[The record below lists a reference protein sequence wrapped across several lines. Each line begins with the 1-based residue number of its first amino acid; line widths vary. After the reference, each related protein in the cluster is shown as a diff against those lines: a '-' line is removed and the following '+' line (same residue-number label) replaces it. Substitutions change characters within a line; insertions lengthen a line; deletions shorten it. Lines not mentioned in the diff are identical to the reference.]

1 MYDRG
6 PPREMLLECL
16 SVRVRGPAFSRFD
29 LLAACGTSFLKNL
42 TMTIVLPVVL
52 SSAEARDS
60 DSPLLSSG
68 LVAASFSVGMVL
80 STSLMCC
87 WPTKVLDSRL
97 PFVLCACLLLV
108 GNAFYLAA
116 ELLLWPTIALIVCR
130 FGMALGFGAQ
140 FAGKR
145 RCSVE
150 TSKSRREYAFM
161 LVEAANSAGQAA
173 GPILMG
179 TVGLLASLDWSI
191 SDPGDVGKATFEG
204 INGTM
209 PLSLDRIQS
218 TMQGDLF
225 GRSIRAPFGQLYRLV
240 EGGVSMLLA
249 VVPAAV
255 TIVLTI
261 AFLIAVLTLRTD
273 VPFFRQTEAPPPTPA
288 AHGSNPKEATPL
300 IAPGA
305 PAQQRHESDDDTT
318 PAPLWVSYVVQCSC
332 LFYGVARN
340 FLFFGFESAAVVV
353 YNRELLIPVSAASLW
368 VGCCALTP
376 LVALALYSRYRS
388 SLVGKTQQ
396 LLLASE
402 LMGVGASLLFLASSL
417 FDVAPTSLADAAE
430 PDAAAQGELDGVRGP
445 FLLLLTFGSVC
456 FYGSV
461 YLGAATGNSHPL
473 SYAVD
478 GHPLLSRSAMIAEQQ
493 ILQSTLGKGLGM
505 VVCRVVLG
513 DPVRLENLARLF
525 LYVMATQII
534 VLALG
539 WDPLATQ
546 RRWRAVHGRLF
557 AQRGAT

>member
-1 MYDRG
+1 MPQLSAG
-6 PPREMLLECL
+6 LCSKWLLECL
-16 SVRVRGPAFSRFD
+16 SVRVRGSVFSRFD
-29 LLAACGTSFLKNL
+29 LLTACGTSFLKNL

-52 SSAEARDS
+52 SSAEARSS

-150 TSKSRREYAFM
+150 NSKQRREYAFM
-161 LVEAANSAGQAA
+161 MVEAANSAGQAA

-179 TVGLLASLDWSI
+179 TVGLLASLDWAVT
-191 SDPGDVGKATFEG
+191 DPGDTGATFDN
-204 INGTM
+204 INGTKVFH
-209 PLSLDRIQS
+209 LDTIK
-218 TMQGDLF
+218 MQGDLF
-225 GRSIRAPFGQLYRLV
+225 GRTLRAPIGQLHTLV
-240 EGGVSMLLA
+240 QGGVTMLLA

-255 TIVLTI
+255 TIVLTT

-273 VPFFRQTEAPPPTPA
+273 VPFFRQTEPPPPTPA
-288 AHGSNPKEATPL
+288 AHGSKPKEATPL

-318 PAPLWVSYVVQCSC
+318 PTPLWVSYVVQCSC

-376 LVALALYSRYRS
+376 LVALAIYSRYRV
-388 SLVGKTQQ
+388 SLEGKTQQ

-402 LMGVGASLLFLASSL
+402 VMGMGASLLFLASSL
-417 FDVAPTSLADAAE
+417 FDVETPSLADAAE
-430 PDAAAQGELDGVRGP
+430 PDAAAQRELDDVRVP

-456 FYGSV
+456 FYGSI
-461 YLGAATGNSHPL
+461 YLGAAMGNSHPL
-473 SYAVD
+473 TYAVD
-478 GHPLLSRSAMIAEQQ
+478 GHPLLSRTAMIAQQQ

-513 DPVRLENLARLF
+513 DPVRLASLARLF
-525 LYVMATQII
+525 LCVMTTQII

-546 RRWRAVHGRLF
+546 RRWRAVQGRFF
-557 AQRGAT
+557 ARRSVN

>member
-1 MYDRG
+1 MPQVSAG
-6 PPREMLLECL
+6 LCSKWLLECL
-16 SVRVRGPAFSRFD
+16 SVRVRGSVFSRFD
-29 LLAACGTSFLKNL
+29 LLTACGTSFLKNL

-52 SSAEARDS
+52 SSAEARSS

-150 TSKSRREYAFM
+150 NSKQRREYAFM
-161 LVEAANSAGQAA
+161 MVEAANSAGQAA

-179 TVGLLASLDWSI
+179 TVGLLASLDWAVT
-191 SDPGDVGKATFEG
+191 DPGDTGATFDN
-204 INGTM
+204 INGTKVFH
-209 PLSLDRIQS
+209 LDTIK
-218 TMQGDLF
+218 MQGDLF
-225 GRSIRAPFGQLYRLV
+225 GRTLRAPIGQLHTLV
-240 EGGVSMLLA
+240 QGGVTMLLA

-255 TIVLTI
+255 TIVLTT

-273 VPFFRQTEAPPPTPA
+273 VPFFRQTEPPPPTPA
-288 AHGSNPKEATPL
+288 AHGSKPKEATPL

-318 PAPLWVSYVVQCSC
+318 PTPLWVSYVVQCSC

-376 LVALALYSRYRS
+376 LVALAIYSRYRV
-388 SLVGKTQQ
+388 SLEGKTQQ

-402 LMGVGASLLFLASSL
+402 VMGMGASLLFLASSL
-417 FDVAPTSLADAAE
+417 FDVETPSLADAAE
-430 PDAAAQGELDGVRGP
+430 PDAAAQRELDDVRVP

-456 FYGSV
+456 FYGSI
-461 YLGAATGNSHPL
+461 YLGAAMGNSHPL
-473 SYAVD
+473 TYAVD
-478 GHPLLSRSAMIAEQQ
+478 GHPLLSRTAMIAQQQ

-513 DPVRLENLARLF
+513 DPVRLASLARLF
-525 LYVMATQII
+525 LCVMTTQII

-546 RRWRAVHGRLF
+546 RRWRAVRGRVF
-557 AQRGAT
+557 AQRVAT

>member
-1 MYDRG
+1 MPQVSAG
-6 PPREMLLECL
+6 VCSKWLLECL
-16 SVRVRGPAFSRFD
+16 SVRVRGSVFSRFD
-29 LLAACGTSFLKNL
+29 LLTACGTSFLKNL

-52 SSAEARDS
+52 SSAEARSS

-97 PFVLCACLLLV
+97 PFVLCACLLLI

-150 TSKSRREYAFM
+150 NSKQRREYAFM
-161 LVEAANSAGQAA
+161 MVEAANSAGQAA

-179 TVGLLASLDWSI
+179 TVGLLASLDWAVT
-191 SDPGDVGKATFEG
+191 DPGDTGATFDN
-204 INGTM
+204 INGTKVFH
-209 PLSLDRIQS
+209 LDTIK
-218 TMQGDLF
+218 MQGDLF
-225 GRSIRAPFGQLYRLV
+225 GRTLRAPIGQLHTLV
-240 EGGVSMLLA
+240 QGGVTMLLA

-255 TIVLTI
+255 TIVLTT

-273 VPFFRQTEAPPPTPA
+273 VPFFRQTEPPPPTPA
-288 AHGSNPKEATPL
+288 AHGSKPKEATPL

-318 PAPLWVSYVVQCSC
+318 PTPLWVSYVVQCSC

-388 SLVGKTQQ
+388 ALEGKTQQ

-430 PDAAAQGELDGVRGP
+430 PDAAAQGGLDDVRGP
-445 FLLLLTFGSVC
+445 FLLLLPFGSVC
-456 FYGSV
+456 FYGSI
-461 YLGAATGNSHPL
+461 YLGAAMGNSHPL
-473 SYAVD
+473 SYAVE

-525 LYVMATQII
+525 LYVMATQIV

-546 RRWRAVHGRLF
+546 RRWRAVHGRLI

>member
-1 MYDRG
+1 MVV
-6 PPREMLLECL
+6 ECL
-16 SVRVRGPAFSRFD
+16 SVRVRGPVFSRFD
-29 LLAACGTSFLKNL
+29 LVAACGTSFLKNL

-52 SSAEARDS
+52 SSAEARSS

-97 PFVLCACLLLV
+97 PFVLCACLLLI

-191 SDPGDVGKATFEG
+191 SDPGDVGSATFDG
-204 INGTM
+204 INGTKPM
-209 PLSLDRIQS
+209 HLDRIRN

-255 TIVLTI
+255 TIVLTT

-273 VPFFRQTEAPPPTPA
+273 VPFFRQTEPPPPTPTPA
-288 AHGSNPKEATPL
+288 AHGSKPKEATPL

-305 PAQQRHESDDDTT
+305 PAQQRQESDDDTT

-376 LVALALYSRYRS
+376 LVALALYSRYRT
-388 SLVGKTQQ
+388 SLEGKTQQ

-417 FDVAPTSLADAAE
+417 FDVPPTSLADAAE
-430 PDAAAQGELDGVRGP
+430 PDVAAQGGLDDVRGP

-456 FYGSV
+456 FYGSI
-461 YLGAATGNSHPL
+461 YLGAAMGNSHPL
-473 SYAVD
+473 SYAVE

-525 LYVMATQII
+525 LYVMATQIV

-546 RRWRAVHGRLF
+546 RRWRAVHGRLI

>member
-1 MYDRG
+1 MVV
-6 PPREMLLECL
+6 ECL
-16 SVRVRGPAFSRFD
+16 SVRVRGPVFSRFD
-29 LLAACGTSFLKNL
+29 LVAACGISFLKNL

-52 SSAEARDS
+52 SSAEARSS

-97 PFVLCACLLLV
+97 PFVLCACLLLI

-191 SDPGDVGKATFEG
+191 SDPGDVGSATFDG
-204 INGTM
+204 INGTKPM
-209 PLSLDRIQS
+209 HLDRIRN

-249 VVPAAV
+249 IVPAAV
-255 TIVLTI
+255 TIVLTT

-273 VPFFRQTEAPPPTPA
+273 VPFFRQTEPPPPTPTPA
-288 AHGSNPKEATPL
+288 AHGSKPKEVTPL

-305 PAQQRHESDDDTT
+305 PAQQRQESDDDTT

-388 SLVGKTQQ
+388 AVEGKTQQ

-430 PDAAAQGELDGVRGP
+430 PDAAAQGGLDDVRGP

-456 FYGSV
+456 FYGSI
-461 YLGAATGNSHPL
+461 YLGAAMGNSHPL
-473 SYAVD
+473 SYAVE

-513 DPVRLENLARLF
+513 DPVRLENLA
-525 LYVMATQII
+525 ASSST
-534 VLALG
+534 
-539 WDPLATQ
+539 
-546 RRWRAVHGRLF
+546 
-557 AQRGAT
+557 

>member
-1 MYDRG
+1 
-6 PPREMLLECL
+6 MLLECL
-16 SVRVRGPAFSRFD
+16 SVRVRGSVFSRFD
-29 LLAACGTSFLKNL
+29 VFAACGTSFLKNL

-52 SSAEARDS
+52 GSAEARSS
-60 DSPLLSSG
+60 DAPLLSSG

-87 WPTKVLDSRL
+87 WPAKVLDSRL
-97 PFVLCACLLLV
+97 PFVICALLLLI

-150 TSKSRREYAFM
+150 SSKSRREYAFM
-161 LVEAANSAGQAA
+161 LVEAANSSGQAA

-179 TVGLLASLDWSI
+179 TVGLLASLDWSVL
-191 SDPGDVGKATFEG
+191 DPGDVGQKTFHEG
-204 INGTM
+204 VNPMSLEFERAHDTM
-209 PLSLDRIQS
+209 R
-218 TMQGDLF
+218 GDLF
-225 GRSIRAPFGQLYRLV
+225 GRSIRAPYTQLSRLV
-240 EGGVSMLLA
+240 EGGLSTLLA

-255 TIVLTI
+255 TIALTT
-261 AFLIAVLTLRTD
+261 AFVIAVLTLRTD
-273 VPFFRQTEAPPPTPA
+273 VPFFGQTDPPPPTPA
-288 AHGSNPKEATPL
+288 AHGSKPKEGTPL
-300 IAPGA
+300 IAPVA
-305 PAQQRHESDDDTT
+305 PAQQRDEPDDDST
-318 PAPLWVSYVVQCSC
+318 PPPWVSYVVQGSC
-332 LFYGVARN
+332 LFYGVTRN

-353 YNRELLIPVSAASLW
+353 YNRELLMPVSAASLW

-376 LVALALYSRYRS
+376 LVALALYTRYRTA
-388 SLVGKTQQ
+388 LQGRTQQ

-402 LMGVGASLLFLASSL
+402 LLGVGASLLFLASSL

-430 PDAAAQGELDGVRGP
+430 PDAAAQGRLDGVRGP
-445 FLLLLTFGSVC
+445 FLLLITFGSVC

-461 YLGAATGNSHPL
+461 YLGAAMGNSHPL

-525 LYVMATQII
+525 LCVMATQII

-546 RRWRAVHGRLF
+546 RRWRAVSGRLLGR
-557 AQRGAT
+557 RGAT

>member
-1 MYDRG
+1 
-6 PPREMLLECL
+6 MLRECL
-16 SVRVRGPAFSRFD
+16 SVRERGPVFSRFD
-29 LLAACGTSFLKNL
+29 LVAACGTSFLKNL

-52 SSAEARDS
+52 SSAEARS
-60 DSPLLSSG
+60 SHQPLLSSG

-150 TSKSRREYAFM
+150 NSKQRREYAFM
-161 LVEAANSAGQAA
+161 MVEAANSAGQAA

-179 TVGLLASLDWSI
+179 TVGLLASLDWAVT
-191 SDPGDVGKATFEG
+191 DPGDTGATFDN
-204 INGTM
+204 INGTKVFH
-209 PLSLDRIQS
+209 LDTIK
-218 TMQGDLF
+218 MQGDLF
-225 GRSIRAPFGQLYRLV
+225 GRTLRAPIGQLHTLV
-240 EGGVSMLLA
+240 QGGVTMLLA

-255 TIVLTI
+255 TIVLTT

-273 VPFFRQTEAPPPTPA
+273 VPFFRQTEPPPPTPA
-288 AHGSNPKEATPL
+288 AHGSKPKEATPL

-318 PAPLWVSYVVQCSC
+318 PTPLWVSYVVQCSC

-376 LVALALYSRYRS
+376 LVALAIYSRYRV
-388 SLVGKTQQ
+388 SLEGKTQQ

-402 LMGVGASLLFLASSL
+402 VMGMGASLLFLASSL
-417 FDVAPTSLADAAE
+417 FDVETPSLADAAE
-430 PDAAAQGELDGVRGP
+430 PDAAAQRELDDVRVP

-456 FYGSV
+456 FYGSI
-461 YLGAATGNSHPL
+461 YLGAAMGNSHPL
-473 SYAVD
+473 TYAVD
-478 GHPLLSRSAMIAEQQ
+478 GHPLLSRTAMIAQQQ

-513 DPVRLENLARLF
+513 DPVRLASLARLF
-525 LYVMATQII
+525 LCVMTTQII

-546 RRWRAVHGRLF
+546 RRWRAVRGRVF
-557 AQRGAT
+557 AQRVAT

>member
-1 MYDRG
+1 
-6 PPREMLLECL
+6 
-16 SVRVRGPAFSRFD
+16 
-29 LLAACGTSFLKNL
+29 
-42 TMTIVLPVVL
+42 
-52 SSAEARDS
+52 
-60 DSPLLSSG
+60 
-68 LVAASFSVGMVL
+68 MVL

-97 PFVLCACLLLV
+97 PFVLCACLLLI

-191 SDPGDVGKATFEG
+191 SDPGDVGSATFDG
-204 INGTM
+204 INGTKPM
-209 PLSLDRIQS
+209 HLDRIRN

-225 GRSIRAPFGQLYRLV
+225 GRTLRAPIGQLYRLV

-249 VVPAAV
+249 IIPAAV
-255 TIVLTI
+255 TIVLTT
-261 AFLIAVLTLRTD
+261 AFLIAVLALRTD
-273 VPFFRQTEAPPPTPA
+273 VPFFRQTEPPPP
-288 AHGSNPKEATPL
+288 
-300 IAPGA
+300 APGA

-318 PAPLWVSYVVQCSC
+318 PTPLWVSYVVQCSC

-353 YNRELLIPVSAASLW
+353 YNRELLISVSAASLW

-376 LVALALYSRYRS
+376 LVALAIYSRYRV
-388 SLVGKTQQ
+388 SLEGKTQQ

-402 LMGVGASLLFLASSL
+402 VMGMGASLLFLASSL
-417 FDVAPTSLADAAE
+417 FDVETPSLADAAE
-430 PDAAAQGELDGVRGP
+430 PDAAAQRELDDVRVP

-456 FYGSV
+456 FYGSI
-461 YLGAATGNSHPL
+461 YLGAAMGNSHPL
-473 SYAVD
+473 TYAVD
-478 GHPLLSRSAMIAEQQ
+478 GHPLLSRTAMIAQQQ

-513 DPVRLENLARLF
+513 DPLRLASLARLF
-525 LYVMATQII
+525 LCVMTTQII

-546 RRWRAVHGRLF
+546 RRWRAVRGRVF
-557 AQRGAT
+557 AQRVAT

>member
-1 MYDRG
+1 MVV
-6 PPREMLLECL
+6 ECL
-16 SVRVRGPAFSRFD
+16 SVRVRGPVFSRFD
-29 LLAACGTSFLKNL
+29 LVAACGTSFLKNL

-52 SSAEARDS
+52 SSAEARSS

-97 PFVLCACLLLV
+97 PFVLCACLLLI

-191 SDPGDVGKATFEG
+191 SDPGDVGSATFDG
-204 INGTM
+204 INGTKPM
-209 PLSLDRIQS
+209 HLDRIRN

-255 TIVLTI
+255 TIVLTT

-273 VPFFRQTEAPPPTPA
+273 VPFFRQTEPPPPTPTPA
-288 AHGSNPKEATPL
+288 AHGSKPKEATPL

-305 PAQQRHESDDDTT
+305 PAQQRQESDDDTT

-376 LVALALYSRYRS
+376 LVALALYSRYRT
-388 SLVGKTQQ
+388 SLEGKTQQ

-430 PDAAAQGELDGVRGP
+430 PDAAAQGGLDDVRGP

-456 FYGSV
+456 FYGSI
-461 YLGAATGNSHPL
+461 YLGAAMGNSHPL
-473 SYAVD
+473 SYAVE

-525 LYVMATQII
+525 LCVMATQII

-546 RRWRAVHGRLF
+546 RRWRAVRGRVS
-557 AQRGAT
+557 AQRVAT

>member
-1 MYDRG
+1 
-6 PPREMLLECL
+6 MLVECL
-16 SVRVRGPAFSRFD
+16 SVRVRGSVFSRFD
-29 LLAACGTSFLKNL
+29 LLTACGTSFLKNL

-52 SSAEARDS
+52 SSAEARSS

-97 PFVLCACLLLV
+97 PFVLCACLLLI

-191 SDPGDVGKATFEG
+191 SDPGDVGSATFDG
-204 INGTM
+204 INGTKPM
-209 PLSLDRIQS
+209 HLDRIRN

-225 GRSIRAPFGQLYRLV
+225 GRSIRAPFGQLYRLLK
-240 EGGVSMLLA
+240 GGVSMLLA

-255 TIVLTI
+255 TIVLTT

-273 VPFFRQTEAPPPTPA
+273 VPFFRQTEPPPPTPTPA
-288 AHGSNPKEATPL
+288 AHGSKPKEATPL

-305 PAQQRHESDDDTT
+305 PAQQRQESDDDTT

-376 LVALALYSRYRS
+376 LVALALYSRYRT
-388 SLVGKTQQ
+388 SLEGKTQQ

-430 PDAAAQGELDGVRGP
+430 PDAAAQGGLDDVRGP

-456 FYGSV
+456 FYGSI
-461 YLGAATGNSHPL
+461 YLGAAMGNSHPL
-473 SYAVD
+473 SYAVE

-546 RRWRAVHGRLF
+546 RRWRAVQGTLLRTQERDSKSKH
-557 AQRGAT
+557 

>member
-1 MYDRG
+1 
-6 PPREMLLECL
+6 MLRECL
-16 SVRVRGPAFSRFD
+16 SVRERGPVFSRGD
-29 LLAACGTSFLKNL
+29 LVAACGTSCLKNL

-52 SSAEARDS
+52 SSAEARSS
-60 DSPLLSSG
+60 DQPLLSSG

-87 WPTKVLDSRL
+87 WPNNVLDSRL

-116 ELLLWPTIALIVCR
+116 ELLLWPTFTLIVCR

-150 TSKSRREYAFM
+150 SSKTRREYAFM

-179 TVGLLASLDWSI
+179 SVGLLASMDWTI
-191 SDPGDVGKATFEG
+191 SDPGDVGSAALDDSNRTK
-204 INGTM
+204 
-209 PLSLDRIQS
+209 PLYLDAIEEK
-218 TMQGDLF
+218 MQGDLF
-225 GRSIRAPFGQLYRLV
+225 GRTLRAPVWQLHRLV
-240 EGGVSMLLA
+240 QGGVSMLLA

-255 TIVLTI
+255 TILLTT
-261 AFLIAVLTLRTD
+261 AFLLAVLALRTD
-273 VPFFRQTEAPPPTPA
+273 VPFFSQAEPPPRGRAPA
-288 AHGSNPKEATPL
+288 VHGSKPKEATPL
-300 IAPGA
+300 MA
-305 PAQQRHESDDDTT
+305 PAQQQHDSDDDD

-376 LVALALYSRYRS
+376 LVALALYSRYRT
-388 SLVGKTQQ
+388 SLEGKTQQ

-417 FDVAPTSLADAAE
+417 FDVPPTSLADAAE
-430 PDAAAQGELDGVRGP
+430 PDVAAQGGLDDVRGP

-456 FYGSV
+456 FYGSI
-461 YLGAATGNSHPL
+461 YLGAAMGNSHPL
-473 SYAVD
+473 SYAVE

-525 LYVMATQII
+525 LCVMATQII

-546 RRWRAVHGRLF
+546 RRWRAVHGRLI